1 MLLALLLA
9 FFAITSGALLTYLF
23 DSQAKL
29 ESRLC
34 AGACI
39 GFALLGLVGF
49 SFASL
54 AGSLTPLTI
63 LLTVGVLATPSLL
76 LRRKDMRGQVQFDL
90 NDAGVRLRRA
100 ASLRDRRTTV
110 NVILSLGILLLLWLV
125 FKQACFERGGDIYTG
140 IDNNLGDLP
149 FHMGTIS
156 GFLRGENYPPE
167 HTEYAGA
174 RLTYPFLIDFVA
186 AMFARAGASLREA
199 MLLENVVLAFAL
211 FGVMKRWAEKV
222 TGDVRV
228 ALVAVCLVLLSGGL
242 GWWMLWSS
250 IESSGQGLLHTLMN
264 LPRNYTIT
272 TNLYRWGNSLTV
284 LFVPQRSLLL
294 GLPLF
299 LVVATLWWQ
308 VIAGGK
314 EEVKREKEKGKKAGK
329 KGRGAKISED
339 VSDFAPPRFPVPKLD
354 ERRMI
359 AAGAIAGL
367 MPLAHAHGFA
377 VLMMVAACL
386 ALLFRQ
392 WRLWIIFFF
401 VASTLALPQVFW
413 VTRGSAMRAESFFV
427 LEYGWDHRQTN
438 ILRFWFVNTGF
449 FIPLLFAALL
459 WRMKGGAPL
468 ISRRLLLYYLPFTL
482 CFLIPN
488 IVKLAPWVW
497 DNIKVIFYWYVAS
510 APVVALLLVH
520 LWKRKNLWR
529 VVACALFI
537 SLVLAGALDVWRV
550 ITGNGEQKIF
560 DRNGIAFSQVIE
572 DATRPRSRVL
582 HAPAH
587 NHPALLSGRRSLMGY
602 QGHLWTHGIDYQ
614 GREADIKRIYAG
626 SADAAALLAKYRVD
640 YVVISPL
647 ERGLMRANEN
657 FFSQYQK
664 VGESGGYRL
673 YKIARP

>member
-23 DSQAKL
+23 ERQAKL
-29 ESRLC
+29 EARLC

-39 GFALLGLVGF
+39 GFALLGLIGF
-49 SFASL
+49 SFALL
-54 AGSLTPLTI
+54 AGSLTSLTI
-63 LLTVGVLATPSLL
+63 LLTVAVLAAASLL
-76 LRRKDMRGQVQFDL
+76 LCMQDVRRHVQFDL
-90 NDAGVRLRRA
+90 NDAGERLRRA
-100 ASLRDRRTTV
+100 LSLRDRRTTI
-110 NVILSLGILLLLWLV
+110 NVAFSLGILVMLWLV
-125 FKQACFERGGDIYTG
+125 FNQACFERAGDVYTG

-149 FHMGTIS
+149 FHLGTIS

-211 FGVMKRWAEKV
+211 FGVMKRWARKL

-228 ALVAVCLVLLSGGL
+228 ALIAICLVLLSGGL

-250 IESSGQGLLHTLMN
+250 VEADGQGLLHTLMN
-264 LPRNYTIT
+264 LPRNYSIT
-272 TNLYRWGNSLTV
+272 TNLFRFGNSLTV

-308 VIAGGK
+308 VIAGDK
-314 EEVKREKEKGKKAGK
+314 EEVKRQKEKGKKARK
-329 KGRGAKISED
+329 KARGAKIDED
-339 VSDFAPPRFPVPKLD
+339 VSNSAPSGIMAGKLD

-392 WRLWIIFFF
+392 WRLWIIFFA
-401 VASTLALPQVFW
+401 VASVLALPQVFW

-449 FIPLLFAALL
+449 FIPLLVAALL
-459 WRMKGGAPL
+459 WRVKGGAPL
-468 ISRRLLLYYLPFTL
+468 VSRRLLLYYLPFTL
-482 CFLIPN
+482 CFFIPN
-488 IVKLAPWVW
+488 VVKLAPWVW

-510 APVVALLLVH
+510 APIVALLLVH
-520 LWKRKNLWR
+520 LWERKGLWR
-529 VVACALFI
+529 VAACAVFVT
-537 SLVLAGALDVWRV
+537 LVLAGALDVWRV

-560 DRNGIAFSQVIE
+560 DRNGIAFSRVIE
-572 DATRPRSRVL
+572 DAAQPRSRVL
-582 HAPAH
+582 HAPTY

-602 QGHLWTHGIDYQ
+602 QGHLWTHGIDYAA
-614 GREADIKRIYAG
+614 READIKRIYAG
-626 SADAAALLAKYRVD
+626 GADAAALLAKYRVD
-640 YVVISPL
+640 YVVVSPL
-647 ERGLMRANEN
+647 ERGLLTVNEN
-657 FFSQYQK
+657 FFSQYPK
-664 VGESGGYRL
+664 VGESGAYRL
-673 YKIARP
+673 YKITRP